1 MAGGGKETPRQKMI
15 GMMYLVLTALLAMN
29 VSKQILQGYLSVNE
43 SLVKSKQNLT
53 ENNTRVT
60 KAFEASIGGNAA
72 AKPYYEKALEAQKLI
87 KEVDK
92 YISELR
98 AKIVAHTEPTALENE
113 KIADTLN
120 LRYMDK
126 IDDYDMPSHMLG
138 LGEPK
143 NPEKGAFTAYEL
155 RMKMSGLH
163 DKLVAMVDAMQKD
176 PKTKFLDDDYQGIKK
191 KFGSIKPTDSN
202 RDEDGVKYN
211 WEMDNFYHL
220 PLAAVYTNLNKFQT
234 DLKNVE
240 AEVLQVFSGASGK
253 LAIKFDAIKARVVA
267 PSSYIQ
273 AGQPYEADI
282 FLAASS
288 SKLAAGDMEII
299 VGVDSATAAGGA
311 KGTLVP
317 VVGGEGKY
325 SVGTGGQGEQTYKG
339 VIKYKNPDGTFKYY
353 PFEQSYMVAAPAVAV
368 EPEKMNV
375 FYVGVENPII
385 VSAAGVSPT
394 ELMVNATGGGVT
406 KTGGAGGKFV
416 LKFTTPG
423 ECLISVSAKTKDG
436 TKSQGPPKKFRVK
449 RIPDPV
455 CKLGGKPAN
464 GVLEFKKIELA
475 AIGGVGAD
483 LPGFDFDVKFP
494 VISFVFSANVKGNIK
509 EFNCTGANLSSEAKS
524 VLQSLSAGGKA
535 FFENVKVKAPDGS
548 IRTLPTASLK
558 VK

>member
-87 KEVDK
+87 GEVDK

-120 LRYMDK
+120 LRRMDK

-191 KFGSIKPTDSN
+191 KFASIKPTDSN

-267 PSSYIQ
+267 PSSYIA

-299 VGVDSATAAGGA
+299 VGVDSAAAAGGA
-311 KGTLVP
+311 KGTIVP

-325 SVGTGGQGEQTYKG
+325 SVGTGGEGDQEYKG

-353 PFEQSYMVAAPAVAV
+353 PFTGAYKVAKSGASVSADQ
-368 EPEKMNV
+368 MNV
-375 FYVGVENPII
+375 FYAGVPNP
-385 VSAAGVSPT
+385 VTAAAAGISPADIS
-394 ELMVNATGGGVT
+394 VNATGAGVRVT
-406 KTGGAGGKFV
+406 PKGAGKYEFN
-416 LKFTTPG
+416 FTGTG
-423 ECLISVSAKTKDG
+423 ECMVSVSAKTKDG
-436 TKSQGPPKKFRVK
+436 VKSQGPPIKFRVK
-449 RIPDPV
+449 PLPKPELKI
-455 CKLGGKPAN
+455 GGKFAPQEMKKGELGMVSGLGAGAN
-464 GVLEFKKIELA
+464 
-475 AIGGVGAD
+475 
-483 LPGFDFDVKFP
+483 GFDFQANFVVLSYEVTGKAKGKLMQESGSGNNLSGPAASILKGADVGSK
-494 VISFVFSANVKGNIK
+494 IYIDAKVKG
-509 EFNCTGANLSSEAKS
+509 
-524 VLQSLSAGGKA
+524 
-535 FFENVKVKAPDGS
+535 PDGKTTS
-548 IRTLPTASLK
+548 TTVGIK
-558 VK
+558 VTK

>member
-60 KAFEASIGGNAA
+60 KAFEASISGNAA

-87 KEVDK
+87 GEVDK

-120 LRYMDK
+120 LRRMDK

-191 KFGSIKPTDSN
+191 KFASIKPTDSN

-267 PSSYIQ
+267 PSSYIA

-299 VGVDSATAAGGA
+299 VGVDSAAAAGGA
-311 KGTLVP
+311 KGTIVP

-325 SVGTGGQGEQTYKG
+325 SVGTGGEGDQEYKG

-353 PFEQSYMVAAPAVAV
+353 PFTGAYKVAKSGASVSADQ
-368 EPEKMNV
+368 MNV
-375 FYVGVENPII
+375 FYAGVPNP
-385 VSAAGVSPT
+385 VTAAAAGISPADIS
-394 ELMVNATGGGVT
+394 VNATGAGVRVT
-406 KTGGAGGKFV
+406 PKGAGKYEFN
-416 LKFTTPG
+416 FTGTG
-423 ECLISVSAKTKDG
+423 ECMVSVSAKTKDG
-436 TKSQGPPKKFRVK
+436 VKSQGPPIKFRVK
-449 RIPDPV
+449 PLPKPELKI
-455 CKLGGKPAN
+455 GGKFAPQEMKKGELGMVSGLGAGAN
-464 GVLEFKKIELA
+464 
-475 AIGGVGAD
+475 
-483 LPGFDFDVKFP
+483 GFDFQANFVVLSYEVTGKAKGKLMQESGSGNNLSGPAASILKGADVGSK
-494 VISFVFSANVKGNIK
+494 IYIDAKVKG
-509 EFNCTGANLSSEAKS
+509 
-524 VLQSLSAGGKA
+524 
-535 FFENVKVKAPDGS
+535 PDGKTTS
-548 IRTLPTASLK
+548 TTVGIK
-558 VK
+558 VTK